1 MGWDLR
7 SLAAGSTKRQEESLS
22 PKMTTR
28 SLYSFARGSCVG
40 LAGFAT
46 TVALSASAAPGDK
59 ACPPDKVWSESQN
72 GCICAPNTSW
82 DGNTRKCVPG
92 NVPPPVLPKASSSAA
107 PPPKDPKACPDGKQW
122 SDPHNAC
129 VIICGGGK
137 IPNAKGDQ
145 CVTPSAPPPPPP
157 QPQPTASASAKPAPP
172 PPAAKPA
179 TRECPEG
186 REWKAAFDACVPICP
201 PDQVLDFHGIACH
214 PIKLQRPR
222 R

>member
-1 MGWDLR
+1 VR
-7 SLAAGSTKRQEESLS
+7 TRF
-22 PKMTTR
+22 TT
-28 SLYSFARGSCVG
+28 SACVA
-40 LAGFAT
+40 LVGFAMGG
-46 TVALSASAAPGDK
+46 AIAHAAPGDK

-72 GCICAPNTSW
+72 GCVCAPNTSW

-92 NVPPPVLPKASSSAA
+92 NVPPPVLPKSSAA
-107 PPPKDPKACPDGKQW
+107 PSSSPSAPPPPPPPPSKDPKACPDGRQW

-129 VIICGGGK
+129 VVICGGGK

-145 CVTPSAPPPPPP
+145 CVSPGAAPPAPTASSSAKQAPPPPPP
-157 QPQPTASASAKPAPP
+157 PP
-172 PPAAKPA
+172 PTTKP
-179 TRECPEG
+179 TTKQCPEG
-186 REWKAAFDACVPICP
+186 REWKEAFDACVPICP